1 MSHEWVTVYRF
12 KNAGLDLHSYLTFS
26 KIEKKKKKKDLHSYH
41 LLCPVPGR
49 ADVLVGQLSG
59 AVSLILLTPLMASI
73 RGPRLPT
80 ESLPL
85 LPCELQ
91 PWVSVSWC
99 RLFLSSWTS
108 FPKVQGE
115 PLWHAR
121 WLQGSIRMNIFT
133 AIYL

>member
-1 MSHEWVTVYRF
+1 MSREWVTVYRF

-26 KIEKKKKKKDLHSYH
+26 KTEKKKKDLHSYH

-49 ADVLVGQLSG
+49 ADVLVGLLPG

-73 RGPRLPT
+73 RGPCLPT

-91 PWVSVSWC
+91 PRVSVSCC

-115 PLWHAR
+115 PLGHAR
-121 WLQGSIRMNIFT
+121 
-133 AIYL
+133 